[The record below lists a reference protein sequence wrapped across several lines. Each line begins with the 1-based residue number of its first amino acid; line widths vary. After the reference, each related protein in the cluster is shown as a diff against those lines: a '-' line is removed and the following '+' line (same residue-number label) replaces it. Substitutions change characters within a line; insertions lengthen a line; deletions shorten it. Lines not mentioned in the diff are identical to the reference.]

1 MTEKAKKTPRKK
13 KRGYDLESRPAN
25 KQRLRDYVKVDDWI
39 VDFLKRAPM
48 GFFGTRWDE
57 QPFVHP
63 MTFWYDEDKHCIY
76 MHGALIGRRDANT
89 KRHEK
94 IAFCAA
100 EMGKLLPSNKA
111 LEFSTQY
118 RSVMAFGDIVEVTEK
133 SEKAHCFYGLHKK
146 YFTEMKVDKD
156 YAPIEPID
164 IKRTKAYKIQITSWS
179 GKESWDDYAEMTED
193 FEELDEK
200 WHEQDRFP
208 MSYGKMDVEK

>member
-1 MTEKAKKTPRKK
+1 MTEKPRKK

-25 KQRLRDYVKVDDWI
+25 KQRLRDYVKDDDWI
-39 VDFLKRAPM
+39 RDFIKRAPM
-48 GFFGTRWDE
+48 GYFATRWDD
-57 QPFVHP
+57 QPFIHP
-63 MTFWYDEDKHCIY
+63 MTFRYDEEEHCLY

-118 RSVMAFGDIVEVTEK
+118 RSIVAYGDVVEVDDPE
-133 SEKAHCFYGLHKK
+133 EKAHCFYGLHRK
-146 YFTEMKVDKD
+146 YFSEMEVGKD
-156 YAPIEPID
+156 FSPIEDID
-164 IKRTKAYKIQITSWS
+164 IKCTRAYKIKITSWS
-179 GKESWDDYAEMTED
+179 GKENWEEFAEMTED
-193 FEELDEK
+193 FPELDDK

-208 MSYGKMDVEK
+208 MSFGQFEVP